1 MGTSPQH
8 LRILYSYAYIY
19 KGTKMLGKLPLH
31 LRHMYQPQRYGIVA
45 QHQIECR
52 KEYDFPRLILYVV
65 RAEMIIRIVNLDL
78 KCQNS
83 SFYFVFIK
91 IFEAFPLK

>member
-1 MGTSPQH
+1 MLIYTRGQKCWENCHYILDTCTS
-8 LRILYSYAYIY
+8 
-19 KGTKMLGKLPLH
+19 
-31 LRHMYQPQRYGIVA
+31 PQRYGIVA